1 MSYPGFKK
9 LDRIISERLTQVDLT
24 SSRSDEF
31 KSVSLLGSI
40 QNIAV
45 WGIESPVKNVLLERV
60 IEEQGLLLHESKS
73 LTKLA
78 NVHLPDIDAINEHLA
93 KLWIVKAHD
102 QANEGWLALAWLT
115 NNGNVVFLIDLKIE
129 TLEDPLLQFCGIA
142 EPNIFELNLSFE
154 VLSINVARFLGLIL
168 NTFNPLY
175 FL

>member
-24 SSRSDEF
+24 SLRSDEF
-31 KSVSLLGSI
+31 KSVGLPGSI

-45 WGIESPVKNVLLERV
+45 RGIESPVKNVLLERV

-78 NVHLPDIDAINEHLA
+78 NIHLSDINAIDEHLA

-102 QANEGWLALAWLT
+102 QANKG
-115 NNGNVVFLIDLKIE
+115 
-129 TLEDPLLQFCGIA
+129 
-142 EPNIFELNLSFE
+142 
-154 VLSINVARFLGLIL
+154 
-168 NTFNPLY
+168 
-175 FL
+175 